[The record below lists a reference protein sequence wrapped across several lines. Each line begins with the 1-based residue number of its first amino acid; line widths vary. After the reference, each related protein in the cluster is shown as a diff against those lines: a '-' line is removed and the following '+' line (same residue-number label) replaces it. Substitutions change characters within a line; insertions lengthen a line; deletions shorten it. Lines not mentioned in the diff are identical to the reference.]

1 MRHRIE
7 SATELGLLSA
17 VEPSDDELRRAA
29 PTLACA
35 YGDPHNAAMMG
46 HLEAFTADEV
56 VEHYEELVAEGG
68 HAFLLY
74 VDGALVGD
82 ADLRDLDPAARSA
95 ELAIMLTTQS
105 TQGRGLGT
113 RFAVM
118 LHAFAFRVLE
128 LDRLYVAI
136 LPANTASSR
145 LFAKL
150 GYREDL
156 SPAAR
161 ALVDDELE
169 LTLSVE
175 RAAFERAHHGALDGV
190 RIERVE

>member
-1 MRHRIE
+1 M
-7 SATELGLLSA
+7 LSA
-17 VEPSDDELRRAA
+17 VEPSDDALRGAA
-29 PTLACA
+29 PTLAGA
-35 YGDPHNAAMMG
+35 YGEPHNATMMG
-46 HLEAFTADEV
+46 HFEAFTPEEV
-56 VEHYEELVAEGG
+56 VEHYEELLAEGG
-68 HAFLLY
+68 HAFLLH

-82 ADLRDLDPAARSA
+82 GDLRGVDRAGRTA
-95 ELAIMLTTQS
+95 ELAIMLATQS

-113 RFAVM
+113 RFALM

-128 LDRLYVAI
+128 LDRLYVSI
-136 LPANTASSR
+136 LPGNTASQR

-161 ALVDDELE
+161 TLVDDEDE

-175 RAAFERAHHGALDGV
+175 RAAFEQAHREALASI
-190 RIERVE
+190 RIERVD